1 MHVISRENFLIM
13 YVVFNYN
20 LKVQKGEINYSSYP
34 EIGETQN
41 IKLIEDALE
50 NILPTVQFKCRLRA
64 QPPDELLDFQIMIFP
79 CHWKHSVKPI
89 SRPCANDNTLQ

>member
-1 MHVISRENFLIM
+1 M

-50 NILPTVQFKCRLRA
+50 NILPTVQFKRRLRA
-64 QPPDELLDFQIMIFP
+64 QPPDELLRFP
-79 CHWKHSVKPI
+79 NHDIPLSLKAQCET
-89 SRPCANDNTLQ
+89 NF